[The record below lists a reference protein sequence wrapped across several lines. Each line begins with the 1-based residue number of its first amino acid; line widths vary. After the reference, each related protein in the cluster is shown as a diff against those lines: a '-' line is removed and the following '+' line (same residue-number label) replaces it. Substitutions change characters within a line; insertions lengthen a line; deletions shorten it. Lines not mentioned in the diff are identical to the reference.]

1 MKVHILFLGYLI
13 KFIINKIRGIREYM
27 NSFEIFTG
35 IFGGL
40 GLFLYGM
47 KLMSDGLENIAGE
60 KLKSILEKITKS
72 KIMGV
77 LVGTVVT
84 AIIQSSSATTVMVVS
99 FVNAGLMTLTQATGV
114 ILGSNIGTTI
124 TAQMVSFKLEVIAP
138 IFIGI
143 GAIVMMI
150 AKKKKTK
157 DLAYIALGFGILFMG
172 MGLMSSSL
180 KPVSELAIFNN
191 FILLVG
197 KTPILGVIIGMLMTA
212 ILQSSSA
219 TTGILVALGAS
230 GNIDMNIAFPIVLG
244 CNIGTCITA
253 ILAGLT
259 ANRTAK
265 KAALL
270 HLFFNIF
277 GTIIFL
283 PFSDQVVMLV
293 QYLTPD
299 NVARQVANA
308 HTIFNVVITIFILP
322 ISKYFVNLV
331 NKILPNDGN
340 MLVCGAIYLDKK
352 LLETPIVASTQVV
365 KETIRMVQ
373 IARDNFQLAMQ
384 SFFYGKDEDIKN
396 VYENENIINTLEKE
410 ITEYLI
416 AISQHNLPGENAELV
431 SEVYH
436 TINDIERIGDHAENI
451 VELAINKLDN
461 NIELS
466 NEALK
471 EIEEIFKATLESVDI
486 AIRCFKQRECNDE
499 IIANEI
505 EERIDMLEKSFR
517 NNNIIRLNSKQCYA
531 NAGLMFFD
539 LLSNLERIGDH
550 ANNIATVKEKHT
562 HKTYA

>member
-1 MKVHILFLGYLI
+1 MD
-13 KFIINKIRGIREYM
+13 
-27 NSFEIFTG
+27 SFEIFTG

-60 KLKSILEKITKS
+60 KLKGILEKITS
-72 KIMGV
+72 NKIMGV
-77 LVGTVVT
+77 LVGIVVT
-84 AIIQSSSATTVMVVS
+84 AIIQSSSAVTVMVVS
-99 FVNAGLMTLTQATGV
+99 FVNTGLMTLTQATGV

-124 TAQMVSFKLEVIAP
+124 TAQMVSFKLEIIAP
-138 IFIGI
+138 IFIGV
-143 GAIVMMI
+143 GAIVMI
-150 AKKKKTK
+150 GAKRKKVK

-172 MGLMSSSL
+172 MGLMSASL
-180 KPVSELAIFNN
+180 KPVSELDIFNN
-191 FILLVG
+191 FILLVANN
-197 KTPILGVIIGMLMTA
+197 PILGVLIGMLMTA

-230 GNIDMNIAFPIVLG
+230 GNIDMNVAFPIVLG

-283 PFSDQVVMLV
+283 PFSDKVVMIV

-299 NVARQVANA
+299 SVARQIANA
-308 HTIFNVVITIFILP
+308 HTIFNIVITILILP

-331 NKILPNDGN
+331 NKILPDNGN
-340 MLVCGAIYLDKK
+340 VMMCGAIYLDKK
-352 LLETPIVASTQVV
+352 LLETPVVAITQVV
-365 KETIRMVQ
+365 KETIRMAQ
-373 IARDNFQLAMQ
+373 IARNNFQLAMQ
-384 SFFYGKDEDIKN
+384 SFFYGKDEDIKS

-416 AISQHNLPGENAELV
+416 AISQHNLPEENAELI

-451 VELAINKLDN
+451 VELAINKFNN

-471 EIEEIFKATLESVDI
+471 EIEEISNVTLESLDI
-486 AIRCFKQRECNDE
+486 AIKCFKEKECKDN
-499 IIANEI
+499 IIVNEI
-505 EERIDMLEKSFR
+505 EERIDKLEKSFR

-531 NAGLMFFD
+531 NAGVMFFD

-550 ANNIATVKEKHT
+550 ANNIATIKEKNT
-562 HKTYA
+562 NIIYE

>member
-1 MKVHILFLGYLI
+1 M
-13 KFIINKIRGIREYM
+13 RGIIGDM
-27 NSFEIFTG
+27 DSFEIFTG

-60 KLKSILEKITKS
+60 KLKGILEKITS
-72 KIMGV
+72 NKIMGV
-77 LVGTVVT
+77 LVGIVVT
-84 AIIQSSSATTVMVVS
+84 AIIQSSSAVTVMVVS

-124 TAQMVSFKLEVIAP
+124 TAQMVSFKLEIIAP
-138 IFIGI
+138 IFIGV
-143 GAIVMMI
+143 GAIVMI
-150 AKKKKTK
+150 GAKRKKVK

-172 MGLMSSSL
+172 MGLMSASL
-180 KPVSELAIFNN
+180 KPVSELDIFNN
-191 FILLVG
+191 FILLVANN
-197 KTPILGVIIGMLMTA
+197 PILGVLIGMLMTA

-230 GNIDMNIAFPIVLG
+230 GNIDMNVAFPIVLG

-283 PFSDQVVMLV
+283 PFSDKVVMIV

-299 NVARQVANA
+299 SVARQIANA
-308 HTIFNVVITIFILP
+308 HTIFNIVITILILP

-331 NKILPNDGN
+331 NKILPDNGN
-340 MLVCGAIYLDKK
+340 VMMCGAIYLDKK
-352 LLETPIVASTQVV
+352 LLETPVVAITQVV
-365 KETIRMVQ
+365 KETIRMAQ
-373 IARDNFQLAMQ
+373 IARNNFQLAMQ
-384 SFFYGKDEDIKN
+384 SFFYGKDEDIKS

-416 AISQHNLPGENAELV
+416 AISQHNLPEENAELI

-451 VELAINKLDN
+451 VELAINKFNN

-471 EIEEIFKATLESVDI
+471 EIEEISNVTLESLDI
-486 AIRCFKQRECNDE
+486 AIKCFKEKECKDN
-499 IIANEI
+499 IIVNEI
-505 EERIDMLEKSFR
+505 EERIDKLEKSFR

-531 NAGLMFFD
+531 NAGVMFFD

-550 ANNIATVKEKHT
+550 ANNIATIKEKNT
-562 HKTYA
+562 NIIYE

>member
-1 MKVHILFLGYLI
+1 
-13 KFIINKIRGIREYM
+13 M

-60 KLKSILEKITKS
+60 KLKSILEKITS
-72 KIMGV
+72 NKIMGV
-77 LVGTVVT
+77 LVGTIVT
-84 AIIQSSSATTVMVVS
+84 AIIQSSSAITVMVVS
-99 FVNAGLMTLTQATGV
+99 FVNAGLMTLGQATGV

-124 TAQMVSFKLEVIAP
+124 TAQMVSLNLEVIAP

-143 GAIVMMI
+143 GAIVI
-150 AKKKKTK
+150 VVTKNKRVK
-157 DLAYIALGFGILFMG
+157 DLAYIALGFGVLFMG

-180 KPVSELAIFNN
+180 KPVSELAIFNK

-197 KTPILGVIIGMLMTA
+197 KNSILGVLIGILITA

-219 TTGILVALGAS
+219 TTGILVALAVS
-230 GNIDMNIAFPIVLG
+230 GNLDMSVAFPIILG

-259 ANRTAK
+259 ANRIAK

-277 GTIIFL
+277 GTILFL
-283 PFSDQVVMLV
+283 PFSDKVVMIV

-299 NVARQVANA
+299 NVARQVANS
-308 HTIFNVVITIFILP
+308 HTIFNVVITLFILP
-322 ISKYFVNLV
+322 ISKYFVKLV
-331 NKILPNDGN
+331 NKILPDDGRRQ
-340 MLVCGAIYLDKK
+340 VCGAIYLDKK

-365 KETIRMVQ
+365 KETIRMAE
-373 IARDNFQLAMQ
+373 IARNNFQLAMQ
-384 SFFYGKDEDIKN
+384 SFFYGNDEDIKN
-396 VYENENIINTLEKE
+396 VYENENIINMLEKE

-416 AISQHNLPGENAELV
+416 ALSQHNLPEENAELV

-451 VELAINKLDN
+451 VELAINKINN
-461 NIELS
+461 NIQLS
-466 NEALK
+466 DEALK
-471 EIEEIFKATLESVDI
+471 EVKEISKATLESVDI
-486 AIRCFKQRECNDE
+486 AIRCFKKRESNDE
-499 IIANEI
+499 IIVNEI
-505 EERIDMLEKSFR
+505 EDRIDILEKNFR
-517 NNNIIRLNSKQCYA
+517 NNNIMRLNSRQCYA
-531 NAGLMFFD
+531 NAGVMFFD

-550 ANNIATVKEKHT
+550 ANNIATVKENHV
-562 HKTYA
+562 HRTYA

>member
-1 MKVHILFLGYLI
+1 
-13 KFIINKIRGIREYM
+13 M

-60 KLKSILEKITKS
+60 KLKSILEKITS
-72 KIMGV
+72 NKIMGV
-77 LVGTVVT
+77 LVGTIVT
-84 AIIQSSSATTVMVVS
+84 AIIQSSSAITVMVVS
-99 FVNAGLMTLTQATGV
+99 FVNAGLMTLGQATGV

-124 TAQMVSFKLEVIAP
+124 TAQMVSLNLEVIAP

-143 GAIVMMI
+143 GAIVI
-150 AKKKKTK
+150 VVTKNKRVK
-157 DLAYIALGFGILFMG
+157 DLAYIALGFGVLFMG

-180 KPVSELAIFNN
+180 KPVSELAIFNK

-197 KTPILGVIIGMLMTA
+197 KNSILGVLIGILITA

-219 TTGILVALGAS
+219 TTGILVALAVS
-230 GNIDMNIAFPIVLG
+230 GNLDMSVAFPIILG

-259 ANRTAK
+259 ANRIAK

-277 GTIIFL
+277 GTILFL
-283 PFSDQVVMLV
+283 PFSDKVVMIV

-322 ISKYFVNLV
+322 ISKYFVKLV
-331 NKILPNDGN
+331 NKILPDDGRRQ
-340 MLVCGAIYLDKK
+340 VCGAIYLDKK

-365 KETIRMVQ
+365 KETIRMAE
-373 IARDNFQLAMQ
+373 IARNNFQLAMQ

-396 VYENENIINTLEKE
+396 VYENENIINMLEKE

-416 AISQHNLPGENAELV
+416 ALSQHNLPEENAELV

-451 VELAINKLDN
+451 VELAINKINN
-461 NIELS
+461 NIQLS
-466 NEALK
+466 DEALK
-471 EIEEIFKATLESVDI
+471 EVEEISKATLESVDI
-486 AIRCFKQRECNDE
+486 AIRCFKKRESNDE
-499 IIANEI
+499 IIVNEI
-505 EERIDMLEKSFR
+505 EERIDILEKSFR
-517 NNNIIRLNSKQCYA
+517 NNNIMRLNSRQCYA
-531 NAGLMFFD
+531 NAGVMFFD

-550 ANNIATVKEKHT
+550 ANNIATVKENHV
-562 HKTYA
+562 HRTYA

>member
-1 MKVHILFLGYLI
+1 
-13 KFIINKIRGIREYM
+13 M

-60 KLKSILEKITKS
+60 KLKSILEKITS
-72 KIMGV
+72 NKIMGV
-77 LVGTVVT
+77 LVGTIVT
-84 AIIQSSSATTVMVVS
+84 AIIQSSSAITVMVVS
-99 FVNAGLMTLTQATGV
+99 FVNAGLMTLGQATGV

-124 TAQMVSFKLEVIAP
+124 TAQMVSLNLEVIAP

-143 GAIVMMI
+143 GAIVI
-150 AKKKKTK
+150 VVTKNKKVK
-157 DLAYIALGFGILFMG
+157 DLAYIALGFGVLFMG

-180 KPVSELAIFNN
+180 KPVSELAIFNK

-197 KTPILGVIIGMLMTA
+197 KNSILGVLIGILITA

-219 TTGILVALGAS
+219 TTGILVALAVS
-230 GNIDMNIAFPIVLG
+230 GNLDMSVAFPIILG

-259 ANRTAK
+259 ANRIAK

-277 GTIIFL
+277 GTILFL
-283 PFSDQVVMLV
+283 PFSDKVVMIV

-322 ISKYFVNLV
+322 ISKYFVKLV
-331 NKILPNDGN
+331 NKILPDDGRRQ
-340 MLVCGAIYLDKK
+340 VCGAIYLDKK

-365 KETIRMVQ
+365 KETIRMAE
-373 IARDNFQLAMQ
+373 IARNNFQLAMQ
-384 SFFYGKDEDIKN
+384 SFFYGNDEDIKN
-396 VYENENIINTLEKE
+396 VYENENIINMLEKE

-416 AISQHNLPGENAELV
+416 ALSQHNLPEENAELV

-451 VELAINKLDN
+451 VELAINKINN
-461 NIELS
+461 NIQLS
-466 NEALK
+466 DEALK
-471 EIEEIFKATLESVDI
+471 EVKEISKATLESVDI
-486 AIRCFKQRECNDE
+486 AIRCFKKRESNDE
-499 IIANEI
+499 IIVNEI
-505 EERIDMLEKSFR
+505 EERIDILEKSFR
-517 NNNIIRLNSKQCYA
+517 NNNIMRLNSRQCYA

-550 ANNIATVKEKHT
+550 ANNIATVKENHV
-562 HKTYA
+562 HRTYA

>member
-1 MKVHILFLGYLI
+1 
-13 KFIINKIRGIREYM
+13 M

-60 KLKSILEKITKS
+60 KLKSILEKITS
-72 KIMGV
+72 NKIMGV
-77 LVGTVVT
+77 LVGTIVT
-84 AIIQSSSATTVMVVS
+84 AIIQSSSAITVMVVS
-99 FVNAGLMTLTQATGV
+99 FVNAGLMTLGQATGV

-124 TAQMVSFKLEVIAP
+124 TAQMVSLKLEVIAP

-143 GAIVMMI
+143 GAIVI
-150 AKKKKTK
+150 VVTKNKRVK
-157 DLAYIALGFGILFMG
+157 DLAYIALGFGVLFMG

-180 KPVSELAIFNN
+180 KPVSELAIFNK

-197 KTPILGVIIGMLMTA
+197 KNSILGVLIGILITA

-219 TTGILVALGAS
+219 TTGILVALAVS
-230 GNIDMNIAFPIVLG
+230 GNLDMSVAFPIILG

-259 ANRTAK
+259 ANRIAK

-277 GTIIFL
+277 GTILFL
-283 PFSDQVVMLV
+283 PFSDKVVMIV

-299 NVARQVANA
+299 NVARQVANS
-308 HTIFNVVITIFILP
+308 HTIFNVVITLFILP
-322 ISKYFVNLV
+322 ISKYFVKLV
-331 NKILPNDGN
+331 NKILPDDGRRQ
-340 MLVCGAIYLDKK
+340 VCGAIYLDKK

-365 KETIRMVQ
+365 KETIRMAE
-373 IARDNFQLAMQ
+373 IARNNFQLAMQ

-396 VYENENIINTLEKE
+396 VYENENIINMLEKE

-416 AISQHNLPGENAELV
+416 ALSQHNLPEENAELV

-451 VELAINKLDN
+451 VELAINKINN
-461 NIELS
+461 NIQLS
-466 NEALK
+466 DEALK
-471 EIEEIFKATLESVDI
+471 EVEEISKATLESVDI
-486 AIRCFKQRECNDE
+486 AIRCFKKRESNDE
-499 IIANEI
+499 IIVNEI
-505 EERIDMLEKSFR
+505 EDRIDILEKSFR
-517 NNNIIRLNSKQCYA
+517 NNNIMRLNSRQCYA

-550 ANNIATVKEKHT
+550 ANNIATVKENHV
-562 HKTYA
+562 HRTYA

>member
-1 MKVHILFLGYLI
+1 
-13 KFIINKIRGIREYM
+13 M

-60 KLKSILEKITKS
+60 KLKSILEKITS
-72 KIMGV
+72 NKIMGV
-77 LVGTVVT
+77 LVGTIVT
-84 AIIQSSSATTVMVVS
+84 AIIQSSSAITVMVVS
-99 FVNAGLMTLTQATGV
+99 FVNAGLMTLGQATGV

-124 TAQMVSFKLEVIAP
+124 TAQMVSLKLEVIAP

-143 GAIVMMI
+143 GAIVI
-150 AKKKKTK
+150 VVTKNKRVK
-157 DLAYIALGFGILFMG
+157 DLAYIALGFGVLFMG

-180 KPVSELAIFNN
+180 KPVSELAIFNK

-197 KTPILGVIIGMLMTA
+197 KNSILGVLIGILITA

-219 TTGILVALGAS
+219 TTGILVALAVS
-230 GNIDMNIAFPIVLG
+230 GNLDMSVAFPIILG

-259 ANRTAK
+259 ANRIAK

-277 GTIIFL
+277 GTILFL
-283 PFSDQVVMLV
+283 PFSDKVVMIV

-322 ISKYFVNLV
+322 ISKYFVKLV
-331 NKILPNDGN
+331 NKILPDDGRRQ
-340 MLVCGAIYLDKK
+340 VCGAIYLDKK

-365 KETIRMVQ
+365 KETIRMAE
-373 IARDNFQLAMQ
+373 IARNNFQLAMQ

-396 VYENENIINTLEKE
+396 VYENENIINMLEKE

-416 AISQHNLPGENAELV
+416 ALSQHNLPEENAELV

-451 VELAINKLDN
+451 VELAINKINN
-461 NIELS
+461 NIQLS
-466 NEALK
+466 DEALK
-471 EIEEIFKATLESVDI
+471 EVEEISKATLESVDI
-486 AIRCFKQRECNDE
+486 AIRCFKKRESNDE
-499 IIANEI
+499 IIVNEI
-505 EERIDMLEKSFR
+505 EERIDILEKSFR
-517 NNNIIRLNSKQCYA
+517 NNNIMRLNSRQCYA

-550 ANNIATVKEKHT
+550 ANNIATVKENHV
-562 HKTYA
+562 HRTYA

>member
-1 MKVHILFLGYLI
+1 
-13 KFIINKIRGIREYM
+13 M

-60 KLKSILEKITKS
+60 KLKSILEKITS
-72 KIMGV
+72 NKIMGV
-77 LVGTVVT
+77 LVGTIVT
-84 AIIQSSSATTVMVVS
+84 AIIQSSSAITVMVVS
-99 FVNAGLMTLTQATGV
+99 FVNAGLMTLGQATGV

-124 TAQMVSFKLEVIAP
+124 TAQMVSLNLEVIAP

-143 GAIVMMI
+143 GAIVI
-150 AKKKKTK
+150 VVTKNKKVK
-157 DLAYIALGFGILFMG
+157 DLAYIALGFGVLFMG

-180 KPVSELAIFNN
+180 KPVSELAIFNK

-197 KTPILGVIIGMLMTA
+197 KNSILGVLIGILITA

-219 TTGILVALGAS
+219 TTGILVALAVS
-230 GNIDMNIAFPIVLG
+230 GNLDMSVAFPIILG

-259 ANRTAK
+259 ANRIAK

-277 GTIIFL
+277 GTILFL
-283 PFSDQVVMLV
+283 PFSDKVVMIV

-322 ISKYFVNLV
+322 ISKYFVKLV
-331 NKILPNDGN
+331 NKILPDDGRRQ
-340 MLVCGAIYLDKK
+340 VCGAIYLDKK

-365 KETIRMVQ
+365 KETIRMAE
-373 IARDNFQLAMQ
+373 IARNNFQLAMQ
-384 SFFYGKDEDIKN
+384 SFFYGNDEDIKN
-396 VYENENIINTLEKE
+396 VYENENIINMLEKE

-416 AISQHNLPGENAELV
+416 ALSQHNLPEENAELV

-451 VELAINKLDN
+451 VELAINKINN
-461 NIELS
+461 NIQLS
-466 NEALK
+466 DEALK
-471 EIEEIFKATLESVDI
+471 EVEEISKATLESVDI
-486 AIRCFKQRECNDE
+486 AIRCFKKRESNDE
-499 IIANEI
+499 IIVNEI
-505 EERIDMLEKSFR
+505 EDRIDILEKNFR
-517 NNNIIRLNSKQCYA
+517 NNNIMRLNSRQCYA

-550 ANNIATVKEKHT
+550 ANNIATVKENHV
-562 HKTYA
+562 HRTYA

>member
-1 MKVHILFLGYLI
+1 
-13 KFIINKIRGIREYM
+13 M

-60 KLKSILEKITKS
+60 KLKSILEKITS
-72 KIMGV
+72 NKIMGV
-77 LVGTVVT
+77 LVGTIVT
-84 AIIQSSSATTVMVVS
+84 AIIQSSSAITVMVVS
-99 FVNAGLMTLTQATGV
+99 FVNAGLMTLGQATGV

-124 TAQMVSFKLEVIAP
+124 TTQMVSLNLEVIAP

-143 GAIVMMI
+143 GAIVI
-150 AKKKKTK
+150 VVTKNKKVK
-157 DLAYIALGFGILFMG
+157 DLAYIALGFGVLFMG

-180 KPVSELAIFNN
+180 KPVSELAIFNK

-197 KTPILGVIIGMLMTA
+197 KNSILGVLIGILITA

-219 TTGILVALGAS
+219 TTGILVALAVS
-230 GNIDMNIAFPIVLG
+230 GNLDMSVAFPIILG

-259 ANRTAK
+259 ANRIAK

-277 GTIIFL
+277 GTILFL
-283 PFSDQVVMLV
+283 PFSDKVVMIV

-322 ISKYFVNLV
+322 ISKYFVKLV
-331 NKILPNDGN
+331 NKILPDDGRRQ
-340 MLVCGAIYLDKK
+340 VCGAIYLDKK

-365 KETIRMVQ
+365 KETIRMAE
-373 IARDNFQLAMQ
+373 IARNNFQLAMQ
-384 SFFYGKDEDIKN
+384 SFFYGNDEDIKN
-396 VYENENIINTLEKE
+396 VYENENIINMLEKE

-416 AISQHNLPGENAELV
+416 ALSQHNLPEENAELV

-451 VELAINKLDN
+451 VELAINKINN
-461 NIELS
+461 NIQLS
-466 NEALK
+466 DEALK
-471 EIEEIFKATLESVDI
+471 EVEEISKATLESVDI
-486 AIRCFKQRECNDE
+486 AIRCFKKRESNDE
-499 IIANEI
+499 IIVNEI
-505 EERIDMLEKSFR
+505 EDRIDILEKNFR
-517 NNNIIRLNSKQCYA
+517 NNNIMRLNSRQCYA
-531 NAGLMFFD
+531 NAGVMFFD

-550 ANNIATVKEKHT
+550 ANNIATVKENHV
-562 HKTYA
+562 HRTYA

>member
-1 MKVHILFLGYLI
+1 
-13 KFIINKIRGIREYM
+13 M

-60 KLKSILEKITKS
+60 KLKSILEKITS
-72 KIMGV
+72 NKIMGV
-77 LVGTVVT
+77 LVGTIVT
-84 AIIQSSSATTVMVVS
+84 AIIQSSSAITVMVVS
-99 FVNAGLMTLTQATGV
+99 FVNAGLMTLGQATGV

-124 TAQMVSFKLEVIAP
+124 TAQMVSLNLEVIAT

-143 GAIVMMI
+143 GAIVI
-150 AKKKKTK
+150 VVTKNKRVK
-157 DLAYIALGFGILFMG
+157 DLAYIALGFGVLFMG

-180 KPVSELAIFNN
+180 KPVSELAIFNK

-197 KTPILGVIIGMLMTA
+197 KNSILGVLIGILITA

-219 TTGILVALGAS
+219 TTGILVALAVS
-230 GNIDMNIAFPIVLG
+230 GNLDMSVAFPIILG

-259 ANRTAK
+259 ANRIAK

-277 GTIIFL
+277 GTILFL
-283 PFSDQVVMLV
+283 PFSDKVVMIV

-322 ISKYFVNLV
+322 ISKYFVKLV
-331 NKILPNDGN
+331 NKILPDDGRRQ
-340 MLVCGAIYLDKK
+340 VCGAIYLDKK

-365 KETIRMVQ
+365 KETIRMAE
-373 IARDNFQLAMQ
+373 IARNNFQLAMQ
-384 SFFYGKDEDIKN
+384 SFFYGNDEDIKN
-396 VYENENIINTLEKE
+396 VYENENIINMLEKE

-416 AISQHNLPGENAELV
+416 ALSQHNLPEENAELV

-451 VELAINKLDN
+451 VELAINKINN
-461 NIELS
+461 NIQLS
-466 NEALK
+466 DEALK
-471 EIEEIFKATLESVDI
+471 EVEEISKATLESVDI
-486 AIRCFKQRECNDE
+486 AIRCFKKRESNDE
-499 IIANEI
+499 IIVNEI
-505 EERIDMLEKSFR
+505 EERIDILEKSFR
-517 NNNIIRLNSKQCYA
+517 NNNIMRLNSRQCYA

-550 ANNIATVKEKHT
+550 ANNIATVKENHV
-562 HKTYA
+562 HRTYA